1 VEGEL
6 HLLLDYVINRYQYLH
21 TDQDDNKPLQ
31 KIRLPVLKDLL
42 KKPDVVLQITK
53 HWFIP
58 NGQTSAE
65 RINKHNNYAHLY
77 NSTTMHHG
85 SMSLTSTNFNLK
97 SRFPNLCVNSYSS

>member
-42 KKPDVVLQITK
+42 KKPDVVLQ
-53 HWFIP
+53 
-58 NGQTSAE
+58 
-65 RINKHNNYAHLY
+65 
-77 NSTTMHHG
+77 
-85 SMSLTSTNFNLK
+85 STNTSIYSRIDSK
-97 SRFPNLCVNSYSS
+97 SESSY